1 MLYLLPAT
9 NSCARADALNGS
21 LGAEEGLGSHRG
33 ASTALSLRRLSL
45 EVVLGIRLQVFEVD
59 AVGQSAPGHAGS
71 LIQMVNVCAVMQQ
84 GAGVNVGGPGD
95 DCRGIRDALHHRA

>member
-21 LGAEEGLGSHRG
+21 LGAEEGLGSHGG
-33 ASTALSLRRLSL
+33 ASAALSLRRLGL

-59 AVGQSAPGHAGS
+59 AVGQSAPGHACR
-71 LIQMVNVCAVMQQ
+71 LIQMVDVCSVMQQ
-84 GAGVNVGGPGD
+84 GPSVNVGGPGD
-95 DCRGIRDALHHRA
+95 DGRGIGD